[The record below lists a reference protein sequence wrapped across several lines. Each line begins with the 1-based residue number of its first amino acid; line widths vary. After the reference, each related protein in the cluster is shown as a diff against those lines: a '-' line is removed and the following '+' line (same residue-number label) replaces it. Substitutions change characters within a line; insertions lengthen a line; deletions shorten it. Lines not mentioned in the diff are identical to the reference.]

1 MCVVVCLCGVLC
13 VGGGFSEAAGREVRR
28 WCRRPGREAGRCA
41 RCENQARRCFVSLRK
56 SRPSRTLQNRQLAP
70 QNDTRK
76 REDPTCTTGH
86 ILSLSNLSPP
96 HSKKTPHQ
104 RHHPPRR
111 HPHSLGL
118 AILKAGQ
125 HVLHLHALLALL
137 LELFCQLLHLR
148 GKREKKKRVWG
159 FSGANLFWWAWD
171 AHLLLRRGAR
181 HTDHARRPP

>member
-1 MCVVVCLCGVLC
+1 MV
-13 VGGGFSEAAGREVRR
+13 SAARARSGTVR
-28 WCRRPGREAGRCA
+28 AM
-41 RCENQARRCFVSLRK
+41 RK
-56 SRPSRTLQNRQLAP
+56 SGPEMFCEFKKIETVENSTKNQTSSLHHNTTPDKERTQPVQR
-70 QNDTRK
+70 
-76 REDPTCTTGH
+76 G